1 MAHDYSWGRNVIRT
15 FFEEH
20 LPLMLDAPV
29 IITSLNY
36 NHFEEFVVCS
46 LPFFIQMGKKNYVT
60 IILCILGR
68 LGFYRAHGLLPCAQ
82 HPALRMDPKQ
92 LPQNQAEQR
101 VMFKAALQEA
111 DAQEAAVLNLRRGKL
126 RGANAGTSLFQFR
139 KDQKC
144 NLQAAADK
152 LLSILDHIIVYNR
165 DHGGPAYERES
176 RTAGKNSVTTRLYH
190 FTAEPDGLLLGEAV
204 IPLTQRRP
212 NAQGHT
218 VVKVGKHVDITRYAF
233 PFDNAGHNT
242 PCQPLSCGCCR
253 HCSSVRAM
261 FKQSKCPNCF
271 AITKEIMQAVVAD
284 RNSKVQEWSQAGVA
298 GEESDEEPSVFD
310 VDEAS

>member
-1 MAHDYSWGRNVIRT
+1 MAHDYSWGGNVIRT

-36 NHFEEFVVCS
+36 DHFGEFLVCS

-60 IILCILGR
+60 IILCIFGR
-68 LGFYRAHGLLPCAQ
+68 MGFYRAHNIPLYKWIQNYFRYLSEEAIELWHSVIRPLI
-82 HPALRMDPKQ
+82 HPTMQ
-92 LPQNQAEQR
+92 QNQAELR

-111 DAQEAAVLNLRRGKL
+111 DAQEAAVLNIRRGKL

-139 KDQKC
+139 KDQEC

-152 LLSILDHIIVYNR
+152 LLSILDQIIVYNR

-176 RTAGKNSVTTRLYH
+176 RTAGKNPVTTRLYR
-190 FTAEPDGLLLGEAV
+190 FTAEPDGLLLGKAV
-204 IPLTQRRP
+204 IPLDQRRP

-218 VVKVGKHVDITRYAF
+218 VVKVGKHVDIT
-233 PFDNAGHNT
+233 
-242 PCQPLSCGCCR
+242 
-253 HCSSVRAM
+253 
-261 FKQSKCPNCF
+261 
-271 AITKEIMQAVVAD
+271 
-284 RNSKVQEWSQAGVA
+284 
-298 GEESDEEPSVFD
+298 
-310 VDEAS
+310 